1 MDVVRNFPDRVA
13 RRPERYAMP
22 AGKSAAQVQAEL
34 QAVLASELAA
44 RKFAYPRSDGSSS
57 DPAAIR
63 EGTRLRLDPSVD
75 VDALRLT
82 PLAKAIAKAAQTYG
96 FIVTDRGG
104 AVAVMAEGVDVH
116 RERTGE
122 DPWAQMLSGVPSYE
136 QLKGFPWERTQV
148 IRRDWG
154 RPG

>member
-1 MDVVRNFPDRVA
+1 MSSEPSQQERIVPMRVQKFLARAGVASRRGSENLMTAGRVRVNGQVVT
-13 RRPERYAMP
+13 
-22 AGKSAAQVQAEL
+22 EL
-34 QAVLASELAA
+34 
-44 RKFAYPRSDGSSS
+44 GSKV
-57 DPAAIR
+57 
-63 EGTRLRLDPSVD
+63 DPSVD

-96 FIVTDRGG
+96 FIVPDRGG